1 MMMTEKEFFGWIQ
14 KTWKECQNKAW
25 SEKMNYDTRHGGP
38 FDRGGADY
46 YYGRP
51 FDPHYYVG
59 DTYSSER
66 VELANMT
73 AQQIVEYTAGYN
85 AGGAQKDWG

>member
-1 MMMTEKEFFGWIQ
+1 MQ
-14 KTWKECQNKAW
+14 H
-25 SEKMNYDTRHGGP
+25 DRRHGGP

-51 FDPHYYVG
+51 FKPHYYAG

-66 VELANMT
+66 IDMFYMDDAE
-73 AQQIVEYTAGYN
+73 IEEYRAGY
-85 AGGAQKDWG
+85 AEAEKFGDRKDWT